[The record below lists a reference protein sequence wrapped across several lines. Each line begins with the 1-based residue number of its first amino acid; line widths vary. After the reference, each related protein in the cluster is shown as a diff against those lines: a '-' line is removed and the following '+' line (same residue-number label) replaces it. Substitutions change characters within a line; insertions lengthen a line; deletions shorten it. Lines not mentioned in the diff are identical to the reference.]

1 MLYDAE
7 NLFSDGQK
15 ITTTAVSTNVVAA
28 PVNVGDGE
36 PLYLSF
42 TPVEPFAGLTSLEVQ
57 LQTSDK
63 ADADFVTVQSVKLPV
78 ADLQGDKLVNVGSVP
93 PRTKKYLRLNYV
105 VEGTATAGKV
115 MAGLVL
121 ARQTNGLA

>member
-15 ITTTAVSTNVVAA
+15 ITATAVSDNVVAV

-42 TPVEPFAGLTSLEVQ
+42 MPVEPFAGLTSLEVQ

-63 ADADFVTVQSVKLPV
+63 ADADFVTVQSVTLPV
-78 ADLQGDKLVNVGSVP
+78 EDLQGDKLVNVGSVP

-121 ARQTNGLA
+121 ARQTNGLV